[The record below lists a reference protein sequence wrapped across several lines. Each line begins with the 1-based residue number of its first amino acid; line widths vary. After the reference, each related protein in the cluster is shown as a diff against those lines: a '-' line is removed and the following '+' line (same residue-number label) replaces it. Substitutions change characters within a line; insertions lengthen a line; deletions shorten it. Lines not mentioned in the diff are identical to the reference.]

1 MQKVVVHT
9 DNITQLMDN
18 IKRGNYKFYQFY
30 NLELEPGE
38 FGFID
43 YMLKYN
49 DSKTSKMLNKTYY
62 DIETYVP
69 ETGEFT
75 DPLDA
80 IHPINSIA
88 FYNNIKNI
96 AYVVAYVTD
105 CDLKDP
111 DIIRSQVIDLYNEKC
126 EENEIY
132 KVDGLQ
138 IQVIICENEEH
149 MMKQFFSLLRE
160 LNTLFLIGYNSRNF
174 DDPYIFNRTSNLLGE
189 EEMKSLVSDFSKVDR
204 YGDYSFELPDYKLA
218 DLLLMYKPVGEGG
231 NGLGKSL
238 PNYKLN
244 TVAKKELDITK
255 LDLDGGFRY
264 NYLHN
269 IVGYLAYNIFDVLL
283 TYKLDEKLMFMELNF
298 DLSKYNNSTMGATLG
313 GRSILY
319 MYRNDLM
326 YAKNNQIIRSKKF
339 SREVLYETKII

>member
-1 MQKVVVHT
+1 MQKVVV
-9 DNITQLMDN
+9 NSENVSQVMDN

-30 NLELEPGE
+30 NLEIEPGE

-43 YMLKYN
+43 YMLKYK
-49 DSKTSKMLNKTYY
+49 DSSSSKLLNKTYY

-75 DPLDA
+75 DPLDVNY
-80 IHPINSIA
+80 PINSIA
-88 FYNNIKNI
+88 FYNNVLNI
-96 AYVVAYVTD
+96 VYAVAYVTD

-111 DIIRSQVIDLYNEKC
+111 TIIKESVIQLYNEKC
-126 EENEIY
+126 QENEIY
-132 KVDGLQ
+132 KIDGLQ
-138 IQVIICENEEH
+138 IEVLICDNEQE
-149 MMKQFFSLLRE
+149 MLKTFFSKLRE
-160 LNTLFLIGYNSRNF
+160 LNTLFLIGFNSRNF
-174 DDPYIFNRTSNLLGE
+174 DDPYIFNRTGKIFGE
-189 EEMKSLVSDFSKVDR
+189 EEMKTIVSDFGKVDR
-204 YGDYSFELPDYKLA
+204 YGDYNFELPDYKLA

-244 TVAKKELDITK
+244 TVAKKELDVTK
-255 LDLDGGFRY
+255 LDLDGGFRH

-269 IVGYLAYNIFDVLL
+269 IVGYLTYNIFDVLL

-339 SREVLYETKII
+339 SREVLYETKTV